1 MAWQQYVDETLCGG
15 GKVAAG
21 ALLGTD
27 GSIWAKSESLQL
39 SQEEATAIAGGMGE
53 ASGDYFKGSGIH
65 IAGVKYMT
73 LRFDHEDGLCYGK
86 KGQDGCTIARSGQCL
101 VIGVYTNPQTGGDCN
116 VATEGLKDYLVSVG
130 Y

>member
-15 GKVAAG
+15 GKVDQG

-27 GSIWAKSESLQL
+27 GSIWAKSASLNL

-53 ASGDYFKGSGIH
+53 ASGDYFKSSGIY
-65 IAGVKYMT
+65 IAGEKYMC
-73 LRFDHEDGLCYGK
+73 LRFDNEEGLLYGK
-86 KGQDGCTIARSGQCL
+86 KGPAGCTIARSGQCL
-101 VIGVYTNPQTGGDCN
+101 VIGVYGEGKVAGDCN
-116 VATEGLKDYLVSVG
+116 VATEGLKDYLISVG